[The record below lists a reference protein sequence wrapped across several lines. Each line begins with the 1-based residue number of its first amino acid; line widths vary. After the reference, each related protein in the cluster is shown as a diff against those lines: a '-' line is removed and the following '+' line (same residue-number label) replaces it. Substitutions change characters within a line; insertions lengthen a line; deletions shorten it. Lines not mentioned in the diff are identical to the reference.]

1 MSKRHTSI
9 IVSLSQESYNKFMIT
24 YIPEVR
30 HYKDGGQSLGKNGF
44 KRARMNMRSDIVI
57 RK

>member
-30 HYKDGGQSLGKNGF
+30 HYKDGDQSLGKNGF
-44 KRARMNMRSDIVI
+44 
-57 RK
+57 